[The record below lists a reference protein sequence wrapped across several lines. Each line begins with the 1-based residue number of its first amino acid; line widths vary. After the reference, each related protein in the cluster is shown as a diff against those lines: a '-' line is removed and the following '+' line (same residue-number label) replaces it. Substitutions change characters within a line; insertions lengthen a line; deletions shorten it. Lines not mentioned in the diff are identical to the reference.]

1 MRGIS
6 PTQAL
11 TTLSL
16 PMYNIVG
23 LYYRPTSV
31 PYAGYLNHAPLSCRR
46 SAGKCSQTDRKIK
59 AKDISKKDNTS
70 VTQTD
75 LKKGSSL
82 MMAVTGKDLPYRVC
96 RYAISFCMDNVLST
110 SLVPRLSV

>member
-1 MRGIS
+1 MLAILIM
-6 PTQAL
+6 PL
-11 TTLSL
+11 CL
-16 PMYNIVG
+16 VG
-23 LYYRPTSV
+23 EVLV
-31 PYAGYLNHAPLSCRR
+31 
-46 SAGKCSQTDRKIK
+46 KCSQTDRKIK
-59 AKDISKKDNTS
+59 TKVKDISKKDNTS